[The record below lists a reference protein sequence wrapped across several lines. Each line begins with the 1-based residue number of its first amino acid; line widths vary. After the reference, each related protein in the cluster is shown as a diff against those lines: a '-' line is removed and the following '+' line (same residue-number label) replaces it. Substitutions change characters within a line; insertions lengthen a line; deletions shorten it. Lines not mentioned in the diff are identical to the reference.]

1 MCSFCIVILYIC
13 GDVGCYIWTAPSWL
27 LCVARTLRAKAPDT
41 LPLVRSPWPTHHKML
56 FASVACSAFVAPLS
70 ATTDSARSGGA
81 LRMNFFEKFLQ
92 EVDNFADDAMGRRLG
107 NGAKFYGKR
116 RSSFYGEDD
125 ELKKADPQQFDAEED
140 YSGPAGGSFFLLS
153 EERDEQGRPMGFLT
167 RKEARELKKQKEEE
181 RYQNEAETQAMTQ
194 SFGEALA
201 ASEE

>member
-1 MCSFCIVILYIC
+1 MAALRCAYVTRKSA
-13 GDVGCYIWTAPSWL
+13 GHPGAARE
-27 LCVARTLRAKAPDT
+27 VAA
-41 LPLVRSPWPTHHKML
+41 PTHHKML

-181 RYQNEAETQAMTQ
+181 RYQSEAETQAMTQ